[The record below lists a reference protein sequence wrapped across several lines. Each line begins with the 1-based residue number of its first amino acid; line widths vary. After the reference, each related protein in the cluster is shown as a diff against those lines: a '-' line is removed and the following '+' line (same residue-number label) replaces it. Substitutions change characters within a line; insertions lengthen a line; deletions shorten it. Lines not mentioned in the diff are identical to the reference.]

1 MEGTKAKPVIASL
14 LFYSSVDQIFTY
26 GKMTFGEQTA
36 IKYENLTYLPYQ
48 TIKKHQTINKSNYEL
63 ARPSLFLQR

>member
-36 IKYENLTYLPYQ
+36 IKYENLTYFPY
-48 TIKKHQTINKSNYEL
+48 
-63 ARPSLFLQR
+63 